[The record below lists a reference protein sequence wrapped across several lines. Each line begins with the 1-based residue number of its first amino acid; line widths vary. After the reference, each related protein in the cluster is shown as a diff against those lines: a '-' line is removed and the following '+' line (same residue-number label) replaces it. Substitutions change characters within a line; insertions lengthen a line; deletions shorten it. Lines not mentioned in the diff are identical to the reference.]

1 MYVHNWDTCDLRCI
15 FVSAA
20 VKKYHDVNGRKL
32 EVKKAISK
40 DSEGGRGGRGG
51 RGGKHVISSV
61 AVTIC

>member
-1 MYVHNWDTCDLRCI
+1 M
-15 FVSAA
+15 SAA

-61 AVTIC
+61 AVTICLQL